1 MRPRAYLE
9 VGLQGLPGG
18 TSNFPAQLPHEA
30 APSSVGGVFPMFSPT
45 ECCANTWKSLT
56 TNGSDSGRN
65 GFPLASVLVPRGS
78 TPSFRAPSALSERC
92 SWYKMYVKGAH
103 IKVILWLWLGFG
115 S

>member
-45 ECCANTWKSLT
+45 ECCANTWKLGDFPHSMGNHLGKYKEAGLPRPLQAAFLAH
-56 TNGSDSGRN
+56 NRGRH
-65 GFPLASVLVPRGS
+65 PRGGL
-78 TPSFRAPSALSERC
+78 A
-92 SWYKMYVKGAH
+92 W
-103 IKVILWLWLGFG
+103 
-115 S
+115 